1 MLYTRTMDEQH
12 MDGRPVD
19 LESDDDE
26 PDSDDEEQVHSNG
39 PLRQLQPSDAMGRDT
54 LKDRL
59 LAM

>member
-39 PLRQLQPSDAMGRDT
+39 PLLQLQQEMR
-54 LKDRL
+54 
-59 LAM
+59 